1 MMGSPG
7 SGKTT
12 VGRLVG
18 QKLGL
23 RTLDIDD
30 DHLEPYWKM
39 TVAEKLAEVG
49 SDRFIEEEGKALL
62 EFNAQNS
69 VVSLT
74 GSNPM
79 HEESMSYV
87 SKSGMVVFLDV
98 ENEDI
103 VQRLERMKV
112 NRIVG
117 QGPGVTMS
125 DILQYRQ
132 QFYEKSY
139 DVRIIVEKNE
149 TQESISN
156 KVVEVVKRTKNHKG
170 YVSTRRI
177 PNEEELKSMTFFDVV
192 LKGLAQDGGLFIPAF
207 KIPRFSL
214 GELDRLVSM
223 DYSDR
228 ALRVLEKWISP
239 YDCHPSKLKEFIFKA
254 YSNESFGS
262 SLVFPVRHLEGN
274 QYLCELFHGPTA
286 SFKDGAMQLMPQFFM
301 EAIKSSERDIGNACK
316 YLILVATSGDTGGAV
331 LDGFSRHSGN
341 SKIGVMVLYPE
352 EGISEVQKKQM
363 TSMAGDNIH
372 VVGIRGDFDVCQ
384 SLVKRAFTDNILSM
398 LLIQSTGAD
407 LFLRLCSTVSAYL
420 ELVRMGV
427 VEMGS
432 DVDLCV
438 PTGNFGNILAAFYAK
453 EMGVPF
459 NQLICASN
467 KLVHYDLRK
476 RSLIQSF
483 SPAMDILVSSNL
495 ERYIYHKSDSETVRH
510 CFDSLIENRFF
521 KLPKEVGYLL
531 DPHTAVGKVV
541 ADKCQTKNRPVII
554 ASTAHYEKFAPEVLR
569 ILGND
574 MGNAPV
580 SDMFDKL
587 SNICSKP
594 AKHNNLRDVLSRPK
608 VHQKVLEGDYKKVTG
623 DIENFAK
630 RI

>member
-1 MMGSPG
+1 
-7 SGKTT
+7 
-12 VGRLVG
+12 
-18 QKLGL
+18 
-23 RTLDIDD
+23 
-30 DHLEPYWKM
+30 
-39 TVAEKLAEVG
+39 
-49 SDRFIEEEGKALL
+49 
-62 EFNAQNS
+62 
-69 VVSLT
+69 
-74 GSNPM
+74 
-79 HEESMSYV
+79 
-87 SKSGMVVFLDV
+87 
-98 ENEDI
+98 
-103 VQRLERMKV
+103 
-112 NRIVG
+112 
-117 QGPGVTMS
+117 
-125 DILQYRQ
+125 
-132 QFYEKSY
+132 
-139 DVRIIVEKNE
+139 
-149 TQESISN
+149 
-156 KVVEVVKRTKNHKG
+156 
-170 YVSTRRI
+170 
-177 PNEEELKSMTFFDVV
+177 
-192 LKGLAQDGGLFIPAF
+192 
-207 KIPRFSL
+207 
-214 GELDRLVSM
+214 
-223 DYSDR
+223 
-228 ALRVLEKWISP
+228 
-239 YDCHPSKLKEFIFKA
+239 
-254 YSNESFGS
+254 
-262 SLVFPVRHLEGN
+262 
-274 QYLCELFHGPTA
+274 
-286 SFKDGAMQLMPQFFM
+286 
-301 EAIKSSERDIGNACK
+301 
-316 YLILVATSGDTGGAV
+316 
-331 LDGFSRHSGN
+331 
-341 SKIGVMVLYPE
+341 MVLYPE

-384 SLVKRAFTDNILSM
+384 SLVKRAFTDNILSSQ
-398 LLIQSTGAD
+398 LQNNNCKLSAANSINWG
-407 LFLRLCSTVSAYL
+407 RLVPQIVFHVSAYL

-467 KLVHYDLRK
+467 SNNVLTDFLRTGTYDLRK

-510 CFDSLIENRFF
+510 CFDSLIENKFF
-521 KLPKEVGYLL
+521 KLPKEVLQSLQEDFVGDWCSEQECGKEIRETLERTGYLL

-623 DIENFAK
+623 EIENFAK